1 MESIEI
7 PNSVKSIGDAAF
19 QDCTSLENIEIPNSV
34 TNIGEWAFYGCIEL
48 KNAKILGKKTII
60 ANEAFSE
67 CKKVL
72 VRCYKYSEVEK
83 YVKANN
89 IKYELMMDIS
99 EKDDETVIAE
109 LLEEGTL
116 KISGKGKMKDFPNAD
131 VIPWADSKEKIKKVI
146 VEEGVTNIGEKAF
159 EGCGVLTEIEI
170 SKSVTEIKN
179 SAFSDCKALINIDVD
194 NNNKSYTSEDGIV
207 FNKEKTKIVRY
218 PSGKTESIYKIP
230 KGVEIIESNA
240 FGNCNTLIDIEI
252 SKTVTNIKSSAFFDC
267 KKLINI
273 NVDNDNENYT
283 SEDGIVFNKEKTNI
297 VRYPSGKTETT
308 YKIPDK
314 VEIIESDAFE
324 GCQSLTEIKIPD
336 KVTRIGIKAFS
347 GCTRL
352 EKVEIL
358 GRKTMIE
365 REAFSGCEKVVIR
378 CYKNSE
384 AEKYAKANNIKY
396 ELIYEE
402 SLSNKIIPKTGKE
415 IILLVGIGAFIGI
428 SVLCYKKYKIECKK

>member
-1 MESIEI
+1 M
-7 PNSVKSIGDAAF
+7 
-19 QDCTSLENIEIPNSV
+19 
-34 TNIGEWAFYGCIEL
+34 
-48 KNAKILGKKTII
+48 
-60 ANEAFSE
+60 
-67 CKKVL
+67 
-72 VRCYKYSEVEK
+72 
-83 YVKANN
+83 
-89 IKYELMMDIS
+89 
-99 EKDDETVIAE
+99 
-109 LLEEGTL
+109 
-116 KISGKGKMKDFPNAD
+116 
-131 VIPWADSKEKIKKVI
+131 
-146 VEEGVTNIGEKAF
+146 
-159 EGCGVLTEIEI
+159 
-170 SKSVTEIKN
+170 
-179 SAFSDCKALINIDVD
+179 
-194 NNNKSYTSEDGIV
+194 
-207 FNKEKTKIVRY
+207 
-218 PSGKTESIYKIP
+218 
-230 KGVEIIESNA
+230 
-240 FGNCNTLIDIEI
+240 
-252 SKTVTNIKSSAFFDC
+252 
-267 KKLINI
+267 INI
-273 NVDNDNENYT
+273 NVDNDNENYI